1 MLSMSSHN
9 THPDNNNNNN
19 NSSVDHDSY
28 THYYNLNFDSSI
40 YHKNNN
46 SAFYYN
52 SNLYSYINLNSRAST
67 TQCSGEESC
76 VWSDW
81 INLGQPTSGSEG
93 GDNESIKNIIASGY
107 HICSAPEA
115 VECRAKQYPGLQ
127 ISQLG
132 QDVTCNP
139 SVGLICKNSKQGLQ
153 QKCFDYEIRVKCCQC
168 PPTTHIP
175 TTTTTTT
182 TVLSTTTPTPTTTI
196 LTSTAPSTTKTTTLP
211 STTTPTST
219 PTSTSTGAST
229 TQCSGEESC
238 VWSDWINLGQPTSG
252 SEGGDNESIKNIIA
266 SGYHICSAP
275 EAVECRAK
283 QYPGLQISQL
293 GQDVTCNPSVGLI
306 CKNSKQGLQ
315 QKCFDYEIRVKCC
328 QCPPTTHIPTTTTTT
343 TTTVLSTT
351 TPTPT
356 TTILTSTAPSTTK
369 TTTLP
374 STTTPTSTP
383 TSTSTGASTTQCS
396 GEESCVWSDWINLG
410 QPTSGSEGGDNESI
424 KNIIASGYHI
434 CSAPEAVEC
443 RAKQYPGL
451 QISQLGQDV
460 TCNPSVGLICKNSKQ
475 GLQQKCFDYE
485 IRVKC
490 CQCPPTTHI
499 PTTTTTTTVLS
510 TTTPTPTTTIL
521 TSTAPSTTKTTT
533 LPSTTTP
540 TSTPTSTSTGAS
552 TTQCSGEESCV
563 WSDWINLGQPTSG
576 SEGGDNESIKNII
589 ASGYHICSAP
599 EAVECRAKQYPGLQI
614 SQLGQDV
621 TCNPSVGLICKNSKQ
636 GLQQKCFDYEIRV
649 KCCQCPPTT
658 HIPTTTTTT
667 VLSTTTPTP
676 TTTILTSTA
685 PSTTKTTTLPSTTT
699 PTSTPTSTSTGAST
713 TQCSG
718 EESCVWSDWINLGQ
732 PTSGSEGGDNE
743 SIKNIIASGY
753 HICSAPEAV
762 ECRAKQ
768 YPGLQISQ
776 LGQDVTCNP
785 SVGLICKNS
794 KQGLQQKCFDYE
806 IRVKCCQCPPT
817 THIPTTTTTT
827 VLSTTTPTPTTT
839 ILTSTAPST
848 TKTTTLPST
857 TTPTSTPTSTST
869 GASTTQ
875 CSGEESCVWSDWI
888 NLGQPTSGSEGGDNE
903 SIKNIIASGYHIC
916 SAPEAVECRAKQ
928 YPGLQI
934 SQLGQDVTCNPSVG
948 LICKNDEQGL
958 QQKCFDYEIRV
969 KCCQCPPTTHI
980 PITTVFVPMTTTTTT
995 TTQPPITSTFPTTS
1009 YPVTSGGTTSP
1020 TIISTE
1026 PVCFCHF
1033 NHRDF
1038 SVGSIIYNVSDH
1050 DGWCYIGLCNKTCKV
1065 ETRSFRCD
1073 ETTTPVTTTSP
1084 TTTLLPTTTTIPH
1097 TTERPT
1103 TTPKYPIEINC
1114 HHEHPPRQNGESW
1127 KHNQC
1132 TNGTCANGKVIYEH
1146 VHCETPKP
1154 IACENNY
1161 PPIKVYDESGCCFH
1175 YECQC
1180 ICYGWGDPHYV
1191 TFDGTYYGFQGNCSY
1206 VLVKEILPKYNFSVV
1221 IDNYYCDATDGLSC
1235 PQSLTIYYQSYKIF
1249 MTKKKVDGVFTSLI
1263 YVNQQ
1268 RIIPA
1273 YETKDF
1279 RITDNGIE
1287 TLLVI
1292 PAINAK
1298 VSFTG
1303 LMFSIY
1309 LPWDKFSGNTEGQC
1323 GTCDNN
1329 RTDDCRLPNGTIDS
1343 SCPDMAH
1350 QWHVA
1355 DHNNSQCT
1363 PPPPE
1368 PRPTPPPGCDPPICH
1383 LIQSKVFESCHKIIP
1398 YEPFL
1403 VACIFDVCHMDDVT
1417 IGCTSLQTYADACA
1431 QAGVCI
1437 EWRNYTNGQC
1447 DFTCEKPKVY
1457 NACGPQVEPTCN
1469 AWYNFKFIQTQN
1481 AFSVMGDI
1489 QLEGCY
1495 CPPGTTLMSSSSNYC
1510 IPSCDICPLP
1520 NGEWKEANETW
1531 VSNCQGCVC
1540 DPYSL
1545 EIQCQPVAC
1554 QHQPP
1559 LTCDQEGQVKVVET
1573 VDCCQKDKCE
1583 CDVTRCSTS
1592 KITCP
1597 VGFET
1602 EATMGVCCPT
1612 YQCMPKDVCV
1622 FNNTEYQPGANV
1634 PGDKCKNCVCGDRV
1648 DAQSHLHI
1656 IECQPTEC
1664 DTHCQQGFDHQAVPG
1679 QCCGKCVQTSCVVML
1694 PDNTTH
1700 TIQPGSIWIPSGEK
1714 CLKFECVK
1722 IMDQFI
1728 PIEAKTVCP
1737 DFHPEDC
1744 LPGTE
1749 VIAPDGCCHVCV
1761 PKHKPCNVT
1770 KGKVYLD
1777 SNGCKSANEV
1787 EVTTCGGSCGTYAM
1801 YSLEAN
1807 MMERS
1812 CTCCREVST
1821 TKKEVEMICPDGSK
1835 FNHSYIHINKCGCQR
1850 TECVTPEETQVTRS
1864 RRRRR

>member
-1 MLSMSSHN
+1 MSSHN

-19 NSSVDHDSY
+19 NSSVDHDSC

-52 SNLYSYINLNSRAST
+52 SNLYSYINLNRT
-67 TQCSGEESC
+67 
-76 VWSDW
+76 
-81 INLGQPTSGSEG
+81 
-93 GDNESIKNIIASGY
+93 
-107 HICSAPEA
+107 
-115 VECRAKQYPGLQ
+115 
-127 ISQLG
+127 
-132 QDVTCNP
+132 
-139 SVGLICKNSKQGLQ
+139 VGLICKN
-153 QKCFDYEIRVKCCQC
+153 
-168 PPTTHIP
+168 
-175 TTTTTTT
+175 
-182 TVLSTTTPTPTTTI
+182 
-196 LTSTAPSTTKTTTLP
+196 
-211 STTTPTST
+211 
-219 PTSTSTGAST
+219 
-229 TQCSGEESC
+229 
-238 VWSDWINLGQPTSG
+238 N
-252 SEGGDNESIKNIIA
+252 
-266 SGYHICSAP
+266 
-275 EAVECRAK
+275 
-283 QYPGLQISQL
+283 
-293 GQDVTCNPSVGLI
+293 
-306 CKNSKQGLQ
+306 
-315 QKCFDYEIRVKCC
+315 
-328 QCPPTTHIPTTTTTT
+328 
-343 TTTVLSTT
+343 
-351 TPTPT
+351 
-356 TTILTSTAPSTTK
+356 
-369 TTTLP
+369 
-374 STTTPTSTP
+374 
-383 TSTSTGASTTQCS
+383 
-396 GEESCVWSDWINLG
+396 
-410 QPTSGSEGGDNESI
+410 
-424 KNIIASGYHI
+424 
-434 CSAPEAVEC
+434 
-443 RAKQYPGL
+443 
-451 QISQLGQDV
+451 
-460 TCNPSVGLICKNSKQ
+460 
-475 GLQQKCFDYE
+475 
-485 IRVKC
+485 
-490 CQCPPTTHI
+490 
-499 PTTTTTTTVLS
+499 
-510 TTTPTPTTTIL
+510 
-521 TSTAPSTTKTTT
+521 
-533 LPSTTTP
+533 
-540 TSTPTSTSTGAS
+540 
-552 TTQCSGEESCV
+552 
-563 WSDWINLGQPTSG
+563 
-576 SEGGDNESIKNII
+576 
-589 ASGYHICSAP
+589 
-599 EAVECRAKQYPGLQI
+599 
-614 SQLGQDV
+614 
-621 TCNPSVGLICKNSKQ
+621 
-636 GLQQKCFDYEIRV
+636 
-649 KCCQCPPTT
+649 
-658 HIPTTTTTT
+658 
-667 VLSTTTPTP
+667 
-676 TTTILTSTA
+676 
-685 PSTTKTTTLPSTTT
+685 
-699 PTSTPTSTSTGAST
+699 
-713 TQCSG
+713 
-718 EESCVWSDWINLGQ
+718 
-732 PTSGSEGGDNE
+732 
-743 SIKNIIASGY
+743 
-753 HICSAPEAV
+753 
-762 ECRAKQ
+762 
-768 YPGLQISQ
+768 
-776 LGQDVTCNP
+776 
-785 SVGLICKNS
+785 
-794 KQGLQQKCFDYE
+794 
-806 IRVKCCQCPPT
+806 
-817 THIPTTTTTT
+817 
-827 VLSTTTPTPTTT
+827 
-839 ILTSTAPST
+839 
-848 TKTTTLPST
+848 
-857 TTPTSTPTSTST
+857 
-869 GASTTQ
+869 
-875 CSGEESCVWSDWI
+875 
-888 NLGQPTSGSEGGDNE
+888 
-903 SIKNIIASGYHIC
+903 
-916 SAPEAVECRAKQ
+916 
-928 YPGLQI
+928 
-934 SQLGQDVTCNPSVG
+934 
-948 LICKNDEQGL
+948 EQGL

-980 PITTVFVPMTTTTTT
+980 PITTEFVPTTTTT
-995 TTQPPITSTFPTTS
+995 TTQPPVTSTFPTTS
-1009 YPVTSGGTTSP
+1009 FPVTSGGTTSP
-1020 TIISTE
+1020 TITSTE

-1038 SVGSIIYNVSDH
+1038 SVGSIVYNVSDH

-1065 ETRSFRCD
+1065 EIRSFRCD
-1073 ETTTPVTTTSP
+1073 VTTTPVTTTSP

-1103 TTPKYPIEINC
+1103 TTTKKTIQINC
-1114 HHEHPPRQNGESW
+1114 DYERPPRQNGDSW
-1127 KHNQC
+1127 IHNQC
-1132 TNGTCANGKVIYEH
+1132 TNGTCANGKVSYEY

-1221 IDNYYCDATDGLSC
+1221 IDNYYCDAPDGLSC

-1249 MTKKKVDGVFTSLI
+1249 MTKKDVDGVFTSLI

-1329 RTDDCRLPNGTIDS
+1329 RTDDCRLPDGTIDS

-1363 PPPPE
+1363 PPPPPE
-1368 PRPTPPPGCDPPICH
+1368 PIPTPPRGCDPPICL

-1481 AFSVMGDI
+1481 EFSVMGDI

-1531 VSNCQGCVC
+1531 VSNCQDCVC

-1612 YQCMPKDVCV
+1612 YQCLPKDVCV

-1664 DTHCQQGFDHQAVPG
+1664 DTHCQQGYDHQAVPG

-1700 TIQPGSIWIPSGEK
+1700 TIQPGSIWIPSGDK

-1737 DFHPEDC
+1737 VFHPEDC

-1749 VIAPDGCCHVCV
+1749 VIAPDGCCHFCV
-1761 PKHKPCNVT
+1761 PKYKPCNVT

-1850 TECVTPEETQVTRS
+1850 TECVTPEATQVARS